1 MLMFSLEMFT
11 NPIEWLG
18 IVGGIVVV
26 ISFVMKGEIKM
37 RVVNFIGAALF
48 IVYGFFIG
56 SISVVA
62 LNFILAGVQVYK
74 VIKKMKGKYNEK
86 RNGTVN

>member
-1 MLMFSLEMFT
+1 MLMFSLKMFAD
-11 NPIEWLG
+11 PVEWLG

-26 ISFVMKGEIKM
+26 VSFVMKGEIKM

-56 SISVVA
+56 SISVVL

-74 VIKKMKGKYNEK
+74 VYKKMKGKKNEK
-86 RNGTVN
+86 RNGAIN